1 MEYKDSGVD
10 IDAASSALARVRDAI
25 RSTWGEDVASDVGS
39 FGGLYRLPG
48 GGYLVSSIDG
58 VGTKLKVAQMARHC
72 GGVGADLVN
81 HCVNDILVQGA
92 RPLFFLDYFAA
103 GRLDGDVF
111 ADVVEGMA
119 TACRENG
126 CALIGGETAEMPGL
140 YHGDDFD
147 LAGCIVGHVT
157 DDELLGPE
165 NVFPGMELWAW
176 PSSGLHTN
184 GYSLA
189 RRALIEGDAPLDLH
203 ADPGGLGETLAEALL
218 AVHRSYLGPVDAL
231 RSRVEV
237 GALCHLTGGGF
248 VDNVPRVLPEN
259 CAAEI
264 DAGSWDV
271 LPIFRLIAERGGVDV
286 DEMRRVFNLGLGMV
300 AIVPALGPKAL
311 DGLAHPPVRIG
322 RVVERDGGEPVRFTG
337 THRGLGD

>member
-147 LAGCIVGHVT
+147 LAGAIVGHVT

-165 NVFPGMELWAW
+165 HVTAGMELWAW

-189 RRALIEGDAPLDLH
+189 RRALLEGDDPLPLH
-203 ADPGGLGETLAEALL
+203 EDPGSLGTTLAEALL
-218 AVHRSYLGPVDAL
+218 AVHRSYLHSVAAL
-231 RSRVEV
+231 RERVEV
-237 GALCHLTGGGF
+237 AALCHLTGGGF
-248 VDNVPRVLPEN
+248 VDNLPRVLPQD
-259 CAAEI
+259 CAVEI
-264 DAGSWDV
+264 DAGAWEV
-271 LPIFRLIAERGGVDV
+271 PPVFGLIAERGGVST
-286 DEMRRVFNLGLGMV
+286 DEMRRVFNLGIGMV
-300 AIVPALGPKAL
+300 AIVPALGPRAL
-311 DGLAHPPVRIG
+311 DGMSESPLRIG
-322 RVVERDGGEPVRFTG
+322 RVVARDGGDTVRFGG
-337 THRGLGD
+337 THRGL